1 MYAQLREKADAL
13 ARVLWREH
21 TVYRERGGGVV
32 IRGEHVGRWI
42 SLAPTGGKDRALLRA
57 GRLLDGGTTA
67 PARTEVVVDLT
78 MGTTELAAVC
88 RRLLAEV
95 AAAAEPATTP
105 RGRAGKAPE
114 GPAKER
120 RKAKREQKGKKGK
133 KGKKEKGG
141 AGRTARAPRPRKER
155 HTGAGSWFV
164 LLCVA
169 GVLGVWLYSLFGGRG
184 Y

>member
-1 MYAQLREKADAL
+1 MYTQLRETAQEL
-13 ARVLWREH
+13 AGVLWREH

-32 IRGEHVGRWI
+32 IRGEHVDRWI
-42 SLAPTGGKDRALLRA
+42 SLGPTGGKDQALLRA

-78 MGTTELAAVC
+78 AGTAELATVC

-95 AAAAEPATTP
+95 AAAAGPAPGGTAGGEK
-105 RGRAGKAPE
+105 RGRG
-114 GPAKER
+114 
-120 RKAKREQKGKKGK
+120 AKREKGPKR
-133 KGKKEKGG
+133 EKP
-141 AGRTARAPRPRKER
+141 GRAARAARPGRPRKER
-155 HTGAGSWFV
+155 HTSLGSLIV

-169 GVLGVWLYSLFGGRG
+169 GVFGAWLYSLFGGYGPG

>member
-1 MYAQLREKADAL
+1 MYAQLRETAGEL
-13 ARVLWREH
+13 AGVLWREH

-42 SLAPTGGKDRALLRA
+42 SLAPTGGENRALMRA

-78 MGTTELAAVC
+78 VGTAELAAVC

-95 AAAAEPATTP
+95 AAAAEPV
-105 RGRAGKAPE
+105 REAGKD
-114 GPAKER
+114 
-120 RKAKREQKGKKGK
+120 RKK
-133 KGKKEKGG
+133 
-141 AGRTARAPRPRKER
+141 AGRTARAARPARPPRRER
-155 HTGAGSWFV
+155 HTSLGSWFV

-169 GVLGVWLYSLFGGRG
+169 GVLGAWLYSLFGGYG

>member
-1 MYAQLREKADAL
+1 MYAQLRETADEL
-13 ARVLWREH
+13 AGVLWREH

-32 IRGEHVGRWI
+32 IRGEHVRRWI

-57 GRLLDGGTTA
+57 GRILDGGTTA

-78 MGTTELAAVC
+78 AGTAELAAVC

-95 AAAAEPATTP
+95 AAAAAPAEPVREEGRDRKA
-105 RGRAGKAPE
+105 GRA
-114 GPAKER
+114 
-120 RKAKREQKGKKGK
+120 
-133 KGKKEKGG
+133 
-141 AGRTARAPRPRKER
+141 ARADRPARPPRRER
-155 HTGAGSWFV
+155 HTSLGSFFV

-169 GVLGVWLYSLFGGRG
+169 GVLGVWLYGVFGGYG